1 MRVRFS
7 SKSSVCNFCDKS
19 LNHLF
24 KKHILRQKKP
34 DKKKSFLKQ
43 KLQTKKTLFCQAFF
57 VRFMCVW
64 YHGLTASKQDLT
76 LLKSKLLTD

>member
-34 DKKKSFLKQ
+34 DKKK
-43 KLQTKKTLFCQAFF
+43 KLFETKTANKKNFVLSSIFCQVYVCLISWVDCQQA
-57 VRFMCVW
+57 R
-64 YHGLTASKQDLT
+64 LDIA
-76 LLKSKLLTD
+76 